1 MVPEGVGVAHA
12 FELKHH
18 HGAMSVP
25 ELESS
30 IAWYTKML
38 DFQLESVVKLDHVP
52 ANVAMLRRGELRVEL
67 FEVPGAAPLPPERR
81 IPDADLR
88 THGNKHVAFAVRDID
103 AAVDELRRRGAD
115 IVFVKK
121 FEFAAVAFIR
131 DNSGNLIELLQQPDL
146 WS

>member
-1 MVPEGVGVAHA
+1 MPYP
-12 FELKHH
+12 FEIKHH

-25 ELESS
+25 NLEES
-30 IAWYTKML
+30 IAWYTRML
-38 DFQLESVVKLDHVP
+38 DFQLESVVKLAHVP

-81 IPDADLR
+81 IPDEDLR

-103 AAVDELRRRGAD
+103 VAVDELRRRGAD

-131 DNSGNLIELLQQPDL
+131 DNAGNLIELLQQPDL

>member
-1 MVPEGVGVAHA
+1 MPYP
-12 FELKHH
+12 FEIKHH

-25 ELESS
+25 DLESA
-30 IAWYTKML
+30 IAWYRKVL
-38 DFQLESVVKLDHVP
+38 DFQLESVVKLAHVP
-52 ANVAMLRRGELRVEL
+52 ANVAMLRRGELRIEL
-67 FEVPGAAPLPPERR
+67 FEVPGAQPLPPERR
-81 IPDADLR
+81 IPDEDLR

-103 AAVDELRRRGAD
+103 VAVEELRRRSAE

-131 DNSGNLIELLQQPDL
+131 DNAGNLIELLQQPDL

>member
-1 MVPEGVGVAHA
+1 MGAAVPFA

-25 ELESS
+25 DLQGA
-30 IAWYTKML
+30 IAWYQKML
-38 DFQLESVVKLDHVP
+38 DFQLESVVKLAHVP
-52 ANVAMLRRGELRVEL
+52 ADVAMLRRGELRIEL
-67 FEVPGAAPLPPERR
+67 FEVPGAASLPPERR
-81 IPDADLR
+81 IPDEDLR
-88 THGNKHVAFAVRDID
+88 THGNKHVAFAVRDLD
-103 AAVDELRRRGAD
+103 VAVAELQRRGAD

-121 FEFAAVAFIR
+121 FEFGAVAFVR